1 MAPQIKMFANGVK
14 SVLTSKGNGRSLLQV
29 FDRENCMIAQREIQ
43 SKKGLFPGSKTIE
56 KLTLRKNKES
66 EGMIEYLSST
76 TGQNGSC
83 ASSRVVCREFG
94 DELFCNNNMHN
105 DIYYFQ
111 ESTYGQNNAL
121 KRLDFPLL
129 KKTNQTKTKYD
140 ELRETMDNMWK
151 QWFNPK
157 SKGQVKPMMPKS
169 LEKQITS
176 MATE

>member
-1 MAPQIKMFANGVK
+1 MAPQIKIFANGVK

-29 FDRENCMIAQREIQ
+29 FDKENCMIAQREIQ

-56 KLTLRKNKES
+56 KLTLRKDKES
-66 EGMIEYLSST
+66 DGMIEYLSST
-76 TGQNGSC
+76 TGRNSSWS
-83 ASSRVVCREFG
+83 SSRIVYPEFG
-94 DELFCNNNMHN
+94 DKLYHNGNIGN

-140 ELRETMDNMWK
+140 ELIETMDNMWK
-151 QWFNPK
+151 QWFNPI
-157 SKGQVKPMMPKS
+157 SKGRV
-169 LEKQITS
+169 
-176 MATE
+176 